1 MALFQIL
8 LICSPLTGIPVL
20 TKNTQEARK
29 EVNCNMLSRPFSFL
43 NNWAAKEKWLVL
55 LTIRI
60 STLGSD
66 PLVRT
71 LYEFDEQKENPNL
84 GVKPMSRS
92 LWKYRRRITVEHL
105 ANSFQQEALSAD
117 EDQYKVLGAF
127 LKQVKKSLLTQHK
140 CSRCFIYRV
149 PFACLLAECPAAP
162 EVSSLSRAIFE

>member
-1 MALFQIL
+1 M
-8 LICSPLTGIPVL
+8 
-20 TKNTQEARK
+20 
-29 EVNCNMLSRPFSFL
+29 NCNVLSRPFSFL
-43 NNWAAKEKWLVL
+43 SNGAAKEKWVVL
-55 LTIRI
+55 LTIHI

-127 LKQVKKSLLTQHK
+127 LKQVKKSLLIEHN
-140 CSRCFIYRV
+140 CSRCFIHRLK
-149 PFACLLAECPAAP
+149 FACVFAECPAAP
-162 EVSSLSRAIFE
+162 EVSSLPLILSWFFFLTVYWHPQDHGSPEAEYSLRVSFL